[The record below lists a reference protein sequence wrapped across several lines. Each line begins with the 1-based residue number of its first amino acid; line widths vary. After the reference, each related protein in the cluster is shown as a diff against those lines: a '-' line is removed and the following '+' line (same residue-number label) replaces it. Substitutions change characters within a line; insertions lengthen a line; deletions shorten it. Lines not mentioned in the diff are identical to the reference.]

1 MANEN
6 LNTEKKNVVES
17 SKEIKVFI
25 PRYKLLDDE
34 NKAQLEAKRSY
45 PAKLIKRKTKSGQE
59 MYSLKIAIYPK
70 DVVRPTKKDPSVILE
85 KRLTKIKYDL
95 FAVIVNKTSS
105 GNGGS
110 DVEEIAFSGKLRLS
124 VGLNKNGEDCY
135 IYDFF
140 IVSEKGKK
148 CIYDYL
154 NREEIEYMELLNFLP
169 DVEQRIYSEDEEV
182 DSFNFDF

>member
-6 LNTEKKNVVES
+6 LNTEKKNAVES
-17 SKEIKVFI
+17 SKELKIFI

-34 NKAQLEAKRSY
+34 NKVELESKPDA

-59 MYSLKIAIYPK
+59 IYSLKIAIYPK
-70 DVVRPTKKDPSVILE
+70 NVVRPTKKDPYVILE

-95 FAVIVNKTSS
+95 FAVIVDKQAS

-110 DVEEIAFSGKLRLS
+110 DVEEIQFTGKLRIS

-140 IVSEKGKK
+140 ILGKKGKK
-148 CIYDYL
+148 CISDYL
-154 NREEIEYMELLNFLP
+154 NREEIEYMELQNFLP
-169 DVEQRIYSEDEEV
+169 DIEHRIYSEDEEV
-182 DSFNFDF
+182 DSISFDF